1 MVEQG
6 NIMTVDG
13 RPG

>member
-1 MVEQG
+1 MVDQG

-13 RPG
+13 RPW